1 MPGRPRTTRRATHSL
16 DQIVDTAIAM
26 LDREGPGGL
35 TLRGLAA
42 ELGGGLGS
50 IYWYVAGKAELL
62 DLACDTLIGRALA
75 AAETSDVPTPPM
87 EVELATDDPAIL
99 EAAATVR
106 RISLALFAQMDE
118 HPWLAAQSQLGGAD
132 RPNGLRFWEQV
143 GRALATMGLSPRQQF
158 HGSTAITGYVVG
170 VGAEMSAQDNAV
182 DPTLSKDE
190 QLDRVVERWQ
200 GEEFDEFPW
209 IRSMADQFRRHDDLD
224 QFAAG
229 LDLLVLG
236 LVRQASSPGRPAPG

>member
-26 LDREGPGGL
+26 LDRDGTSGL

-62 DLACDTLIGRALA
+62 DLACDTLIGRALTA
-75 AAETSDVPTPPM
+75 DDAPMPPM
-87 EVELATDDPAIL
+87 EVELDTDDAVVL

-118 HPWLAAQSQLGGAD
+118 HPWLAAQSRLGGAD
-132 RPNGLRFWEQV
+132 RPNALRVWEQV
-143 GRALATMGLSPRQQF
+143 GRALAAMGLSPRQQF

-170 VGAEMSAQDNAV
+170 VAAEMSAQDDAV
-182 DPTLSKDE
+182 DPTLSQEE
-190 QLDRVVERWQ
+190 QLDRIVERWQ
-200 GEEFDEFPW
+200 GEAYDDLPW
-209 IRSMADQFRRHDDLD
+209 IRSMADQFRRHDDLA

-236 LVRQASSPGRPAPG
+236 LVRQAVSPGRPRRPARG

>member
-26 LDREGPGGL
+26 LDRDGTGGL

-62 DLACDTLIGRALA
+62 DLACDTLIGRALTA
-75 AAETSDVPTPPM
+75 DDVPAPPM
-87 EVELATDDPAIL
+87 EVELDTDDPVVL

-106 RISLALFAQMDE
+106 RISLALFAEMDR
-118 HPWLAAQSQLGGAD
+118 HPWLAAQTQLGSAE
-132 RPNGLRFWEQV
+132 RPNGLRVWEQV
-143 GRALATMGLSPRQQF
+143 GRALAAMGLTPRQQF
-158 HGSTAITGYVVG
+158 HGSTAITGYVIG
-170 VGAEMSAQDNAV
+170 VGAEMSAQDDAA
-182 DPTLSKDE
+182 DLTLSKEE
-190 QLDRVVERWQ
+190 QLDRFVERWQ
-200 GEEFDEFPW
+200 GKEYDELPW
-209 IRSMADQFRRHDDLD
+209 IRSMSEQFRRHDDLA

-229 LDLLVLG
+229 LDLLLLG
-236 LVRQASSPGRPAPG
+236 LARQALSPGRPAPG

>member
-26 LDREGPGGL
+26 LDRDGTSGL

-62 DLACDTLIGRALA
+62 DLACDTLIGRALTA
-75 AAETSDVPTPPM
+75 DDAPMPPM
-87 EVELATDDPAIL
+87 EVELDTDDAVVL

-118 HPWLAAQSQLGGAD
+118 QD
-132 RPNGLRFWEQV
+132 RKSTRLNSSHIP
-143 GRALATMGLSPRQQF
+143 LSRMP
-158 HGSTAITGYVVG
+158 S
-170 VGAEMSAQDNAV
+170 SA
-182 DPTLSKDE
+182 
-190 QLDRVVERWQ
+190 
-200 GEEFDEFPW
+200 
-209 IRSMADQFRRHDDLD
+209 
-224 QFAAG
+224 
-229 LDLLVLG
+229 
-236 LVRQASSPGRPAPG
+236 